1 MRNRSPLERVAGVDP
16 RLGRHGVQPARLGKD
31 VSHGCI
37 RMRKGAITTLAGM
50 LPMGVPVRMVA

>member
-1 MRNRSPLERVAGVDP
+1 MDP

-31 VSHGCI
+31 VGHGCI
-37 RMRKGAITTLAGM
+37 RLRKSAITTLAGM